1 MTDEV
6 GAKSS
11 GLALPFHAHEIR
23 TERLLLRP
31 LTEADADDVFAY
43 QSLPEVVRYLP
54 WPLRDREESREHT
67 LKRAGFTRLEKDDD
81 GLALAVELVGEGGS
95 RGPVIGDMTV
105 ILANAVEDRIEI
117 GWVFHPAYQGRGF
130 ATEAARAVLD
140 LAFTEIGAHRVI
152 AQLSPENSS
161 SVALCGRLGMRAEAH
176 FVESEFFKGK
186 WDDLAIH
193 AILRREWQAAT
204 R

>member
-1 MTDEV
+1 MTAPV
-6 GAKSS
+6 APT
-11 GLALPFHAHEIR
+11 GLSTLPFEAHPIR
-23 TERLLLRP
+23 TPRLLLRP
-31 LTEADADDVFAY
+31 LTEADADDVYAY
-43 QSLPEVVRYLP
+43 QSLPDVVRYLP
-54 WPLRDREESREHT
+54 WPLRDREESWEHT
-67 LKRAGFTRLEKDDD
+67 MKRAGFTRLLDDKDA
-81 GLALAVELVGEGGS
+81 LILAVELVGIDGAP
-95 RGPVIGDMTV
+95 GPVIGDMSV
-105 ILANAVEDRIEI
+105 FLESGENAQIEI

-140 LAFTEIGAHRVI
+140 LAFAEVGAHRVI
-152 AQLSPENSS
+152 AQLSPVNSS

-193 AILRREWQAAT
+193 AILRREWEAA